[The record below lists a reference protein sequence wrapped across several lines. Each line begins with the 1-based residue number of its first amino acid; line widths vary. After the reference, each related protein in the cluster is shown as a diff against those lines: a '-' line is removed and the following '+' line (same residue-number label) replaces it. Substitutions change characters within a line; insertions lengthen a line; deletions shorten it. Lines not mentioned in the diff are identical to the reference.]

1 MRCVNAMSHGRIAKN
16 CSMGGALPALG
27 ASRTMVQ
34 PIRSHTPL
42 GKTLVPIPHTFT
54 LMKCRY

>member
-1 MRCVNAMSHGRIAKN
+1 MSHGRIAKN